1 MYFLTPNL
9 LEFGFYQTVWLD
21 IAETCTRV
29 CSCVLR
35 CITICSAKP
44 FGLHLFFV
52 FLLWTSFSEG
62 YFKFWYIFGFLGI
75 IHLVRTQN
83 YCLRAKWMVPCDLQS
98 ISYLEFLLNVAATCI
113 IAIFKLTLLDE
124 STRIVT
130 ISRGRECFIF
140 GVEFSTLDFDLRLI
154 ITMKGSS
161 LLFKFPNIKS
171 IQKLVCPILFFPY
184 LD

>member
-1 MYFLTPNL
+1 M
-9 LEFGFYQTVWLD
+9 
-21 IAETCTRV
+21 
-29 CSCVLR
+29 
-35 CITICSAKP
+35 
-44 FGLHLFFV
+44 
-52 FLLWTSFSEG
+52 
-62 YFKFWYIFGFLGI
+62 
-75 IHLVRTQN
+75 
-83 YCLRAKWMVPCDLQS
+83 DLQG

-171 IQKLVCPILFFPY
+171 IQKRVCPILFFPY